1 MSAWEMLA
9 LRVLAGFTAIFETYF
24 ERMSVGSIEI
34 EVLLDIHERLLAII
48 GAR

>member
-9 LRVLAGFTAIFETYF
+9 LRVLAGSTAILEMHF

-34 EVLLDIHERLLAII
+34 EALLDIHERVLAII